1 MKSSHNLRAICLL
14 LCALI
19 GAAIF
24 ARTSAA
30 PCALSP
36 FDCAQDLP
44 YPWLYQRDDAP
55 LSSDENIVAVIA
67 MGDVMLGRGLA
78 DLSSP
83 FSAVRPWLR
92 AADLTMGNLECVI
105 AEDTE
110 SSPPGAL
117 YAPPAAAAQL
127 REAGF
132 ELLSL
137 ANNHTL
143 DLGPQ
148 GLAETVSWLERAG
161 IAPVGLGPDPVPLI
175 CQVGRVRMAFLAFN
189 AVPSFFETDVSPD
202 REPLRWD
209 PARAAE
215 AVDMAR
221 AQADAVIV
229 SIHWGYEYETQVD
242 PAQREAAR
250 ILSEAGADLVIGHHP
265 HVVQE
270 TALVSGHFVAYS
282 LGNFLF
288 DQQQGETRR
297 GLALRAFFDERGLRA
312 VQALPVWAGPRPEL
326 MELEEAESLV
336 ARIRPHSRH
345 VYFKCDERACR
356 AVEHTQ
362 SQSALAESGLFWG
375 GEIDLTGDGVP
386 EQVRRAGERVIVYQ
400 DGVEAWRSPDTWR
413 VVDLALGDP
422 NDDGRSEML
431 LAFWRPDTE
440 APQAPGAKPAL
451 SAVEGPEGIHTSHP
465 FIVGYRGGSYRTL
478 WGGSAVSY
486 PIREVALGDVDGDGA
501 QELIVL
507 EEHGKGSESTVA
519 VWRWHGWGFSLMW
532 RSQPGHY
539 QDLTLIGDGVQT
551 RSVISVSSRLKM
563 P

>member
-1 MKSSHNLRAICLL
+1 MKASCNFRAICLL
-14 LCALI
+14 LCALV
-19 GAAIF
+19 GAVIF

-30 PCALSP
+30 PCDPSP

-44 YPWLYQRDDAP
+44 YPWLYQRDDLP
-55 LSSDENIVAVIA
+55 LSPAENVVAVIA
-67 MGDVMLGRGLA
+67 VGDVMLGRGLA
-78 DLSSP
+78 DLSNP
-83 FSAVRPWLR
+83 FAAVRPWLR
-92 AADLTMGNLECVI
+92 AADLTLGNLECVI

-117 YAPPAAAAQL
+117 YAPPVVTVQL
-127 REAGF
+127 RNAGF
-132 ELLSL
+132 DLLSL
-137 ANNHTL
+137 ANNHAL

-148 GLAETVSWLERAG
+148 GLAETVARLEGAG
-161 IAPVGLGPDPVPLI
+161 IAPVGLDPAPLI
-175 CQVGRVRMAFLAFN
+175 RQVGHVRLAFLAFN
-189 AVPSFFETDVSPD
+189 AVPPFFETDVSPD
-202 REPLRWD
+202 RESLRWD

-221 AQADAVIV
+221 AQADALIV

-250 ILSEAGADLVIGHHP
+250 ILSEAGADLVLGHHP
-265 HVVQE
+265 HVVQG
-270 TALVSGHFVAYS
+270 TDLVSGHFVAYS
-282 LGNFLF
+282 LGNFVF
-288 DQQQGETRR
+288 DQQQGETGR

-326 MELEEAESLV
+326 MELEDAQSLV
-336 ARIRPHSRH
+336 ARIIPSSGR
-345 VYFKCDERACR
+345 VAFKCDERACR
-356 AVEHTQ
+356 AVEYPQSQ

-440 APQAPGAKPAL
+440 APQAPGAKR
-451 SAVEGPEGIHTSHP
+451 EGVHTSHP

-478 WGGSAVSY
+478 WGGSAVSA

-501 QELIVL
+501 QDLVVL
-507 EEHGKGSESTVA
+507 EEHDEGSKSSVA

-532 RSQPGHY
+532 RSQPGDY
-539 QDLTLIGDGVQT
+539 QDLTLIGDDAQK
-551 RSVISVSSRLKM
+551 RSVISVSSCLKM